1 MMYKVIRF
9 EKSDQ
14 IRLISTSFGY
24 LLLKQG
30 QHSKYTIN
38 IHQCPKGY
46 KWKSIISQIYYSR
59 GLLSLN
65 DTSNKN
71 STCHF

>member
-1 MMYKVIRF
+1 MMYNVIRF
-9 EKSDQ
+9 EECDQ

-30 QHSKYTIN
+30 QRFKYSIN

-46 KWKSIISQIYYSR
+46 K
-59 GLLSLN
+59 
-65 DTSNKN
+65 
-71 STCHF
+71 